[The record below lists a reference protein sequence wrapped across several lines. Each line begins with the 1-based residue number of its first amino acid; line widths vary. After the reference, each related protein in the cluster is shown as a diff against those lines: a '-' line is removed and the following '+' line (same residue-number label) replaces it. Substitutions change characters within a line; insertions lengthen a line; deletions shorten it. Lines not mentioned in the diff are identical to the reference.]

1 MTRCCVWLERM
12 NARPVAD
19 GIMKLLVIRV
29 MRSSHYRFF
38 FCYRSADFPTDS
50 SRFYQKIT
58 CELDTSNNKQR
69 LGN

>member
-29 MRSSHYRFF
+29 MRSSHHRFISLLPKREF
-38 FCYRSADFPTDS
+38 SD
-50 SRFYQKIT
+50 
-58 CELDTSNNKQR
+58 R
-69 LGN
+69 LLPVLSEDHL